1 MISNERGLGKALV
14 LIMAKKFPKT
24 PFLPIKIFSIFFGMK
39 TLSKRYSHGMNLEEL
54 HRFLAAHEKCLVLY
68 ARQWCNSPEDVVQEA
83 LVELIRKRLDPMQNI
98 PWVYTVVRNKAVSAS
113 RRSSRLKPIDWN
125 DCEPWFE
132 SNTGDLIDAKAA
144 QLHLQQMD
152 ESIREVLVLKLWS
165 GLSFEEIA
173 PLAQCS
179 KSEAHRRYQQGLELL
194 RKRMGLQ

>member
-1 MISNERGLGKALV
+1 M
-14 LIMAKKFPKT
+14 
-24 PFLPIKIFSIFFGMK
+24 
-39 TLSKRYSHGMNLEEL
+39 
-54 HRFLAAHEKCLVLY
+54 
-68 ARQWCNSPEDVVQEA
+68 QEA

-98 PWVYTVVRNKAVSAS
+98 PWVYTVVRNKAVSAD
-113 RRSSRLKPIDWN
+113 RRSSRLKPIDRN